1 VVAIWPNPVTV
12 VLAVLLLGGRQLGF
26 GVLVHECGH
35 RSLFR
40 SPLLNDLV
48 ADWLLAP
55 PTFNDRV
62 AYMRGH
68 VGHHRLAGTAEDPD
82 LPNYQDYP
90 ISRARLRRKLARDLT
105 GKTGFR
111 TLAGIVSAWRR
122 YPTLAPERQAALR
135 RGLGMQIVLLA
146 GMTLAGA
153 PWLYLVWIGAF
164 VFTNPLVSRLRQIAE
179 HAAVPD
185 RLDPDPRRNTRTVM
199 GGAIARLLVCPHRI
213 NYHLEHH
220 LLPSVPIY
228 RLRAMH
234 ALLHELFGDLAQP
247 TDQSQLCALLVALL
261 PLHLAQLRSPMPA
274 GGVPAP
280 PLPLVNVNTGG
291 VEATAFLQ
299 PHSLLG

>member
-1 VVAIWPNPVTV
+1 MIARELMSPADIERLTARSDLRALWLVLCQWVLTLAILAVVAIWPNPVTV

-153 PWLYLVWIGAF
+153 PWLYLVWIAAF
-164 VFTNPLVSRLRQIAE
+164 VFTNPLMSRLRQIAE

-234 ALLHELFGDLAQP
+234 ALLQANGSYRDVPPCTGYRALFRA
-247 TDQSQLCALLVALL
+247 VAN
-261 PLHLAQLRSPMPA
+261 A
-274 GGVPAP
+274 G
-280 PLPLVNVNTGG
+280 
-291 VEATAFLQ
+291 
-299 PHSLLG
+299 

>member
-1 VVAIWPNPVTV
+1 MIARELMSPADIERLTARSDLRAFWLVLCQWVLTLAIFAAAAIWPNPATL

-111 TLAGIVSAWRR
+111 TLAGIASAWRR
-122 YPTLAPERQAALR
+122 YPALAPERQAALR

-153 PWLYLVWIGAF
+153 PWLYLLWIAAF

-185 RLDPDPRRNTRTVM
+185 RLDPDPRRNTRTVL

-234 ALLHELFGDLAQP
+234 ALLRANGSYRDVPPSTGYRALFRAV
-247 TDQSQLCALLVALL
+247 S
-261 PLHLAQLRSPMPA
+261 SA
-274 GGVPAP
+274 G
-280 PLPLVNVNTGG
+280 
-291 VEATAFLQ
+291 
-299 PHSLLG
+299 

>member
-1 VVAIWPNPVTV
+1 MIARELMSPADIERLTARSDLRALWLVLSQWVLTLAILAMVAIWPNPVTV

-135 RGLGMQIVLLA
+135 RGLGMQIVLLT
-146 GMTLAGA
+146 GMTVAGA
-153 PWLYLVWIGAF
+153 PWLYLVWIAAF

-234 ALLHELFGDLAQP
+234 ALLQANGSYRDVPPITGYRALFRA
-247 TDQSQLCALLVALL
+247 VAN
-261 PLHLAQLRSPMPA
+261 A
-274 GGVPAP
+274 G
-280 PLPLVNVNTGG
+280 
-291 VEATAFLQ
+291 
-299 PHSLLG
+299 

>member
-1 VVAIWPNPVTV
+1 MIARELMSPADIERLTARSDLRALWLVLCQWVLTLAILAVVAIWPNPVTV

-111 TLAGIVSAWRR
+111 TLAGILSAWRR

-135 RGLGMQIVLLA
+135 RGLGMQIVLFA

-185 RLDPDPRRNTRTVM
+185 RLDPDPRRNTRTVL

-234 ALLHELFGDLAQP
+234 ALLQANGSYRDVPPFTDYRALFRA
-247 TDQSQLCALLVALL
+247 VAN
-261 PLHLAQLRSPMPA
+261 A
-274 GGVPAP
+274 G
-280 PLPLVNVNTGG
+280 
-291 VEATAFLQ
+291 
-299 PHSLLG
+299 